1 MECYYCGKRFAS
13 SYSLGRHKERYHPKQ
28 ASTQSSA
35 KDKTSEEE
43 DEQEP
48 LMETDSQVEN
58 VSEASQEVVT
68 MESGS
73 EDEETKV
80 ESFRAW
86 LSLAHQTFENV
97 EDLISDSSRDFN
109 ALHALRKKFKVL
121 DKLVDNIRSS
131 KLYGI
136 IDTENQNLLEKGYE
150 ESEADFMAWHNHRF
164 IILNELKDMIDNETE
179 EAADD

>member
-1 MECYYCGKRFAS
+1 MYILTMECYYCGKGFAS
-13 SYSLGRHKERYHPKQ
+13 SYSLRRHKERYHPKQ
-28 ASTQSSA
+28 ASTQSSV

-43 DEQEP
+43 DGQES

-58 VSEASQEVVT
+58 VSEASQQ
-68 MESGS
+68 ESGS

-80 ESFRAW
+80 ESYRAW

-97 EDLISDSSRDFN
+97 EDLINDNSRDFD
-109 ALHALRKKFKVL
+109 ALHALRKKFKAL

-136 IDTENQNLLEKGYE
+136 IDKENEDLLEKGYE
-150 ESEADFMAWHNHRF
+150 ESEAHFMAWHNHRLSF
-164 IILNELKDMIDNETE
+164 SMT
-179 EAADD
+179 